1 VVRRGDHGGRRSRRQ
16 DHGPDYFFYAV
27 ETGIAVEIHG
37 QQGVLPGNYR
47 CGLWYDPQPKS
58 HSDGDEWERDDVGLY
73 CSLDQMV
80 LRESADPE
88 DGQGLGLFARYGWA
102 DERRNDTTD
111 FWSFG
116 MQYQGLLP
124 GRDDDILAVGFALGV
139 FTDHAS
145 ETFPGERES
154 ALELYYSVQAAPWAA
169 ICPSIQYIAQPGGA
183 DVADAI
189 VVAVRAQVA
198 F

>member
-1 VVRRGDHGGRRSRRQ
+1 
-16 DHGPDYFFYAV
+16 
-27 ETGIAVEIHG
+27 
-37 QQGVLPGNYR
+37 
-47 CGLWYDPQPKS
+47 
-58 HSDGDEWERDDVGLY
+58 
-73 CSLDQMV
+73 
-80 LRESADPE
+80 
-88 DGQGLGLFARYGWA
+88 
-102 DERRNDTTD
+102 
-111 FWSFG
+111 
-116 MQYQGLLP
+116 
-124 GRDDDILAVGFALGV
+124 LGV
-139 FTDHAS
+139 FSDHAS